1 MGMTR
6 KSNPDVI
13 DGDFEWDADKAQYN
27 IEEHEVTF
35 EEATTIFA
43 DPFFII
49 YKDPDH
55 SIEEQRYI
63 IIGESEQGSYLIVS
77 YTERGSK
84 TRIISAREL
93 DPKERRAYENKKER
107 F

>member
-1 MGMTR
+1 MTR
-6 KSNPDVI
+6 KRNAGVI
-13 DGDFEWDADKAQYN
+13 YGNFEWDADKARYN
-27 IEEHEVTF
+27 IQEHEVAF
-35 EEATTIFA
+35 EEATTVFD

-55 SIEEQRYI
+55 SIGELRYI
-63 IIGESEQGSYLIVS
+63 MIGESEQHRSLMVS
-77 YTERGSK
+77 YTERGSR

-93 DPKERRAYENKKER
+93 TAKERRSYEKKKER

>member
-1 MGMTR
+1 MRR

-13 DGDFEWDADKAQYN
+13 YGDYEWDADKAQYN
-27 IEEHEVTF
+27 LKEHGVTF
-35 EEATTIFA
+35 EEATTIFD

-55 SIEEQRYI
+55 SILEQRYI
-63 IIGESEQGSYLIVS
+63 IIGESEQYRYLIVS
-77 YTERGSK
+77 YTERSPR
-84 TRIISAREL
+84 TWIISAREM
-93 DPKERRAYENKKER
+93 DPKERRAYEKKKER

>member
-1 MGMTR
+1 MAR
-6 KSNPDVI
+6 KINHDVI
-13 DGDFEWDADKAQYN
+13 YGDFEWDADKAQYN

-35 EEATTIFA
+35 EEATAVFN

-55 SIEEQRYI
+55 SIREQRYI
-63 IIGESEQGSYLIVS
+63 IIGESEADRYLIVS
-77 YTERGSK
+77 YTERGTR

-93 DPKERRAYENKKER
+93 DPKEKRAYEKKREE

>member
-1 MGMTR
+1 MSSR
-6 KSNPDVI
+6 SNPHI
-13 DGDFEWDADKAQYN
+13 IYGDFEWDADKAEYN
-27 IEEHEVTF
+27 LAEHEISF
-35 EEATTIFA
+35 EEATTIFD

-55 SIEEQRYI
+55 SVGEQRYI
-63 IIGESEQGSYLIVS
+63 IIGESEASRYLIVAF
-77 YTERGSK
+77 TERGSR

-93 DPKERRAYENKKER
+93 DPKERRAYEKKKER

>member
-1 MGMTR
+1 MAR

-13 DGDFEWDADKAQYN
+13 YGGFEWDADKAQYN
-27 IEEHEVTF
+27 IEEHKVTF
-35 EEATTIFA
+35 AEATTIFA
-43 DPFFII
+43 DPFYLI

-55 SIEEQRYI
+55 SIGEWRYI
-63 IIGESEQGSYLIVS
+63 IIGESESNRYLIVS
-77 YTERGSK
+77 FTERGAR

-93 DPKERRAYENKKER
+93 DPKERRAYEKKKGR